1 MGRMERHESAG
12 RVRMRR
18 AALKNLSGKVGV
30 VTGGAS
36 GIGKAIAA
44 AMIAEGMNVVL
55 ADVEAGRLQAAA
67 DALGAFAVAADVSKA
82 ADVAALAKAAV
93 ERFGTVDVLCNNAG
107 IGPMAPLAD
116 LTPGDWQWMLD
127 VNLWGVING
136 VTSFLPILRA
146 NPAGGHIVNTAS
158 MAGLMA
164 VPSLTPYC
172 ASKYAIVG
180 LSEAM
185 AIELAVEGGR
195 IGVSILCPGP
205 VRSDLGRSTRNRPAE
220 RAGALTDV
228 LLEDSVQFENE
239 PIDWLSA
246 EATADQ
252 VIRAIRQNQLYVITH
267 PGMYA
272 QVEVRHRAIEQAFHD
287 ESARRARVDQSA

>member
-1 MGRMERHESAG
+1 ME
-12 RVRMRR
+12 
-18 AALKNLSGKVGV
+18 NLAGKVGV

-55 ADVEAGRLQAAA
+55 ADVEAGRLRATA
-67 DALGAFAVAADVSKA
+67 DALGAFAVVADVSKA
-82 ADVAALAKAAV
+82 EDVAALARAAV
-93 ERFGTVDVLCNNAG
+93 DRFGVVDVLCNNAG
-107 IGPMAPLAD
+107 VGPMAPLAD
-116 LTPGDWQWMLD
+116 LTPGDWQWMLN
-127 VNLWGVING
+127 VNLWGVIHG
-136 VTSFLPILRA
+136 VTSFLPILHA
-146 NPAGGHIVNTAS
+146 NPQGGHIVNTAS

-172 ASKYAIVG
+172 ASKYAVVG

-185 AIELAVEGGR
+185 AIELEAEGGR

-220 RAGALTDV
+220 LAGALTDV

-252 VIRAIRQNQLYVITH
+252 VIRAIKLKQLYIITH
-267 PGMYA
+267 PGMLA
-272 QVEVRHRAIEQAFHD
+272 PVEGRHRAIEQAFQA
-287 ESARRARVDQSA
+287 ESARRAAAERPA